1 MWVVRAQSPSPCVGT
16 EERSSQCEA
25 TWSGGECGQAGLG
38 GIGQVAG
45 VPREVKEAPFVF
57 MGRSRGWNP
66 AFCGELDFEKA
77 VLSSLLFLKSD
88 LGPASTHLDPAV
100 RKAHRAGEGLA
111 SRREVSRQGSC
122 LGPLGKRHRIWTIQ
136 EWHSAVSS
144 CLSFLPLPKG
154 HPQGYLI
161 VFAATFTS
169 PLELNVQSMQTL
181 SHCRSFSPPSLS
193 FLLTT
198 RELLYLSCLPCDTL
212 SVPGLCSC

>member
-25 TWSGGECGQAGLG
+25 TRSGGECGQAGVG
-38 GIGQVAG
+38 GTGQVAG
-45 VPREVKEAPFVF
+45 GPREVKKAPFFF

-66 AFCGELDFEKA
+66 AFCGKLDLEKA
-77 VLSSLLFLKSD
+77 VLLSLLFLKSG
-88 LGPASTHLDPAV
+88 LGPASTHLAPAV
-100 RKAHRAGEGLA
+100 RKAPRAGEGLA
-111 SRREVSRQGSC
+111 SRREVSRQGNC

-144 CLSFLPLPKG
+144 CLSFLPLPMG

-181 SHCRSFSPPSLS
+181 SHCWSPSPPSLS
-193 FLLTT
+193 FLFNHARVTVPV
-198 RELLYLSCLPCDTL
+198 LSTL
-212 SVPGLCSC
+212 